1 MYFDNID
8 KIQLNYFLNDDND
21 LQDLELIKYLSDNNN
36 RVIFLLVTS
45 MISIFFL
52 YLIY

>member
-21 LQDLELIKYLSDNNN
+21 LQDLELIKYLSDNN

-45 MISIFFL
+45 MLSIFFL

>member
-8 KIQLNYFLNDDND
+8 KIQFNCFLNDDND

-36 RVIFLLVTS
+36 GVIFLLVTS
-45 MISIFFL
+45 MLSIFF
-52 YLIY
+52 YIYIT